1 VNGTDPDAIVNRA
14 NGMLSWTPTNYTTAT
29 SSTPGMCDLSLF
41 FEPVTNTRCTVPEGA
56 GPHLVLYRD
65 EQRAFRA
72 IAAL

>member
-41 FEPVTNTRCTVPEGA
+41 FEPMTNTRCTVPDGTERL
-56 GPHLVLYRD
+56 LVFLTVP
-65 EQRAFRA
+65 A
-72 IAAL
+72 IAL